1 MKKLLISLLTLS
13 VTTSLMADDWDI
25 KGEARALGNGDFLYE
40 ETHYLTYSDDGDIQ
54 ERRVEYT
61 NADGDIIA
69 IKVLTHDTDYRYVPS
84 LDWEDR
90 EEDITITGR
99 LSNNTYTQ
107 RIQGP
112 SRDEEESASL
122 TDSDNVAFDAAFDQ
136 YLLDRMDQLLDD
148 GRIQFDFLSLSAGR
162 TYSFRADVESS
173 SDTEAEIEVGPRSSV
188 IRWFVDPIT
197 LTYDLDER
205 RLTRF
210 VGVTNFRRDGD
221 LLEADIRYRYPDESE

>member
-1 MKKLLISLLTLS
+1 MKTLLFLLLTLLVVPGS
-13 VTTSLMADDWDI
+13 MADDWDI

-40 ETHYLTYSDDGDIQ
+40 ETHYLTYNDDGDIE
-54 ERRVEYT
+54 ERRVEYA

-69 IKVLTHDTDYRYVPS
+69 IKVLIHDTDYRYVPS
-84 LDWEDR
+84 LDWEDK
-90 EEDITITGR
+90 EEEITITGR

-112 SRDEEESASL
+112 DRDDEESASL
-122 TDSDNVAFDAAFDQ
+122 PDPDEIAFDAAFDQ
-136 YLLDRMDQLLDD
+136 YLLDRMDELLEE
-148 GRIQFDFLSLSAGR
+148 GRIRFDFLSLSAGR
-162 TYSFRADVESS
+162 TYSFRADVNSS
-173 SDTEAEIEVGPRSSV
+173 SDSEAEIDVGPRSSV

-205 RLTRF
+205 RLTRY

-221 LLEADIRYRYPDESE
+221 LVEADIQYRYPDEAE